1 MVRAYF
7 IQYKFIVPETIKH
20 SSYTYQKLFRA
31 LYGYM
36 QNVSKSNGKSY
47 KYHRKGVLSGVPYL
61 RPGKNCVIIPP
72 QVFSPLIEFF
82 KTGKN
87 PTHRWAGK
95 GDWKAVYYM
104 NEKELPMEKLIVPL
118 EELLD
123 RTFIGASGETFS
135 LLESEM
141 DRVLNSVK
149 NNQTVE
155 EAYKKALLAEAQK
168 ITTFEWFALCT
179 AKSPRLKKFA
189 NLTNSLKST

>member
-1 MVRAYF
+1 MVRTYF
-7 IQYKFIVPETIKH
+7 IQYKFMVPENIKH

-36 QNVSKSNGKSY
+36 QNVSKSSGKSY

-72 QVFSPLIEFF
+72 HAFSPLIEFF

-87 PTHRWAGK
+87 PAHRWEGK

-104 NEKELPMEKLIVPL
+104 NEKEIPAEKLVGPL

-123 RTFIGASGETFS
+123 RTYIGVPGESFS

-141 DRVLNSVK
+141 DRVLNQFKSGGSI
-149 NNQTVE
+149 E
-155 EAYKKALLAEAQK
+155 DAYKKSLVLEAQK
-168 ITTFEWFALCT
+168 ITGFEWFSLCT
-179 AKSPRLKKFA
+179 QKSPRLKKFA
-189 NLTNSLKST
+189 TLTNSLKSP

>member
-7 IQYKFIVPETIKH
+7 IQYKFMVPEHIKH

-36 QNVSKSNGKSY
+36 QNVSKSNGKAY

-72 QVFSPLIEFF
+72 QMFSTLIEFF

-87 PTHRWAGK
+87 PTHRWEGK

-104 NEKELPMEKLIVPL
+104 NEKELPMEKLVGPL

-123 RTFIGASGETFS
+123 RTYVGVPGESLS

-141 DRVLNSVK
+141 DRVVNITKNS
-149 NNQTVE
+149 QSVE
-155 EAYKKALLAEAQK
+155 DAYKKALLTEAQK
-168 ITTFEWFALCT
+168 ITSFEWFSLCT

-189 NLTNSLKST
+189 SLTTSLKN